1 MKKVIAS
8 IVGGLCAFALAGSAE
23 AVPMDLSGFSVIENQ
38 PGSVTESSE
47 VVSFTES
54 MEDAA
59 LYFYNDSYAVDPSAT
74 TLSFDYDFTLGEND
88 YDDYLL
94 FSIDYVGVWLVDVTG
109 SGTLTFDLTS
119 YQGTTI
125 SIDWGLIW
133 GGDWDATTTAQIYNI
148 DLATA
153 SSGTEPVPEPATML
167 LFGTG
172 LAGVYGANRKRK
184 FLSSSK

>member
-1 MKKVIAS
+1 MKKSFGCI
-8 IVGGLCAFALAGSAE
+8 IGGVFALMLAGSVQAD
-23 AVPMDLSGFSVIENQ
+23 PMDLNGFNVIENQ
-38 PGSVTESSE
+38 PGSVVENDG
-47 VVSFTES
+47 VVNFTES
-54 MEDAA
+54 LSDAA
-59 LYFYNDSYAVDPSAT
+59 LYFYNDFYDVDASAT
-74 TLSFDYDFTLGEND
+74 TLSFDYDFTLGDYD

-94 FSIDYVGVWLVDVTG
+94 FSIDYVGVWLVDATG
-109 SGTLTFDLTS
+109 SGTVTFDLTS

-184 FLSSSK
+184 FLRSSK